1 MISKE
6 ELLFLKEERK
16 VMVASR
22 DEAKYDYI
30 EASKA
35 FDSADRKNYRERL
48 AEVRYKREIYYWF
61 DYQVKELTRK
71 INNNYRDLWNN
82 PKPRSKVEK
91 RRKKK

>member
-16 VMVASR
+16 VMIASR
-22 DEAKYDYI
+22 DEAKEEYI
-30 EASKA
+30 EASRT

-61 DYQVKELTRK
+61 DYQVKELTRQ
-71 INNNYRDLWNN
+71 INNNYRQLWNT
-82 PKPRSKVEK
+82 PKHR
-91 RRKKK
+91 